1 LQIKSV
7 LAFCLCLF
15 GTIINVCN
23 GQQPKLV
30 LPIGHTG
37 VVASAHFSP
46 DCKIV
51 LTNGTDNTAKIWDV
65 NTGNLLANLKGHTL
79 TVNDA
84 EFSPVTKE
92 DFDGGDNIVTASLDS
107 TAKVWNAKNGTVIAT
122 LQGHKDEVTKASF
135 SPDGKMI
142 LTCSPDR
149 TAIIWDALTG
159 KIINRLIGHNDEVI
173 SAEFSLAN
181 TEDPEGGSKVITAS
195 ADKTVKI
202 WSTQTGKLLFDLT
215 EFKEGVSFASFSPN
229 GEKIVT
235 VSWDHSIKLWN
246 ALDGKRIADFIGHS
260 NDINS
265 CVFSPNGK
273 KILTS
278 SDDKTAK
285 VWDANTGKKLLD
297 LQGHTAE
304 VSDARFSLY
313 GEMIATASWDR
324 TAKTWDAET
333 GQMLEDFQGHT
344 NLINTVVFSDDD
356 RKLVT
361 SSYDR
366 SAKIWDVSS
375 GKLLVDL
382 KGHTEEI
389 PLFQVSPS
397 IEGEENRLATAA
409 ATTGSVKLW
418 DLHSGKLLFDLRGH
432 SDVVFSIQ
440 FSPDGKNIVTAS
452 KDSTSKVWDVETG
465 KLLMTLGG
473 HRAAV
478 NYAEFSPSI
487 LRDSLAGNMI
497 VSASDDGSAILWDAQ
512 IGKQLNKF
520 TGHNGALTSAVF
532 SQDGKR
538 ILTASI
544 DKTAKLW
551 DSKSGELLTTL
562 SGNKESVTAA
572 RFSPDGKRIVTAT
585 YDGNAKLWDAESGKW
600 LSDLKGRTSEN
611 NYVYFQF
618 SHDGKKVITTSLDG
632 NNIWSTN
639 TGEWLAELNGHD
651 EQSVYAEFSGN
662 DKKIVTA
669 SDDYTAK
676 VWDAANGKVL
686 TDLKG
691 HLFYVNQAQFISD
704 KAGDGKYIITSSS
717 DNTLKKWDA
726 ENGQLIYTF
735 FALDSTDYFLQIP
748 SGYYQ
753 GTPNASKLLYYITK
767 DLKMISFEQLDVK
780 YNRPDLVFEAIG
792 NTDTTIIQ
800 TYRNAYYK
808 RIKKLGIDT
817 TAFRDGYAV
826 PETDF
831 FLLSTGAYVQKDQ
844 FMKIRLT
851 AKDSS
856 YELDRYNIWVNEVPV
871 YGQRGISIRS
881 RNTRNLDEDVSI
893 ILSEGINRIEV
904 SVTNVNGIE
913 SYRELKMLKY
923 EPIEPAQTITRFIG
937 IGIDQFKDTSY
948 NLNYSV
954 KDIRDLSA
962 KLKKQYG
969 DDIIIDTLF
978 NQNVTVSNINAL
990 KQKLLQ
996 TTVNDKVIISYS
1008 GHGLLSKD
1016 FDYFLSTY
1024 SINFDKPAENGLPYD
1039 ELESLLDSIP
1049 ARKKLMLIDA
1059 CHSGEVDK
1067 EEFQQV
1073 KISQSTLAA
1082 NHVVSKGGEIAES
1095 EEGSQKLGLKN
1106 SFELMQN
1113 LFVNVGKSTGATIIS
1128 AAAGTEFALENGN
1141 LKNGVFT
1148 YCIMEAMDKYPTMKV
1163 SELKKI
1169 VGARVQELT
1178 NGMQKP
1184 TSRNE
1189 AIAVDWDV
1197 W

>member
-1 LQIKSV
+1 MLISVRSV
-7 LAFCLCLF
+7 LFLLFISAFCKVS
-15 GTIINVCN
+15 I

-46 DCKIV
+46 DCKTV
-51 LTNGTDNTAKIWDV
+51 VTNGTDNTAKIWDV
-65 NTGNLLANLKGHTL
+65 NSGNLLANLKGHTQ

-84 EFSPVTKE
+84 QFSPETNE
-92 DFDGGDNIVTASLDS
+92 DFNGGNYIVTASLDS
-107 TAKVWNAKNGTVIAT
+107 TAKVWNAQSGVVLTT
-122 LQGHKDEVTKASF
+122 LKGHKEEVTKASF
-135 SPDGKMI
+135 SPDGKQI
-142 LTCSPDR
+142 LTCSVDK
-149 TAIIWDALTG
+149 TAIIWDACTG
-159 KIINRLIGHNDEVI
+159 KLIYRFTGHKDEVI
-173 SAEFSLAN
+173 SAEFSPAN
-181 TEDPEGGSKVITAS
+181 SEDPGGGGKVITAS
-195 ADKTVKI
+195 ADKTVKV
-202 WSTQTGKLLFDLT
+202 WSTQTGKLLFDLKDF
-215 EFKEGVSFASFSPN
+215 EEGVSFASFSPN

-235 VSWDHSIKLWN
+235 VAWDHSIKLWN
-246 ALDGKRIADFIGHS
+246 ALNGKLISGIIGHS

-265 CVFSPNGK
+265 CVFSPDGN

-285 VWDANTGKKLLD
+285 VWDTNTGKKLLD
-297 LQGHTAE
+297 LKGHTAE
-304 VSDARFSLY
+304 VLDAKYSFY
-313 GEMIATASWDR
+313 GDLIVTASWDK

-333 GQMLEDFQGHT
+333 GQMLGNFQGHT
-344 NLINTVVFSDDD
+344 NLINTVVFSNDD

-375 GKLLVDL
+375 GKLLVEL

-389 PLFQVSPS
+389 PLFQVSPAVQ
-397 IEGEENRLATAA
+397 GGENRLATAA
-409 ATTGSVKLW
+409 ATTGNVKLW

-432 SDVVFSIQ
+432 SDVVFSMQ
-440 FSPDGKNIVTAS
+440 FSSDGKEIVTAS
-452 KDSTSKVWDVETG
+452 KDSTVKVWDVETG
-465 KLLMTLGG
+465 RLLMTLEG
-473 HRAAV
+473 HQAAV
-478 NYAEFSPSI
+478 NYAEFKPSI
-487 LRDSLAGNMI
+487 ISDTVTGNII
-497 VSASDDGSAILWDAQ
+497 VSASADGTAILWDVHN
-512 IGKQLNKF
+512 GKQLNKF
-520 TGHNGALTSAVF
+520 MGHKGELTSAVF
-532 SQDGKR
+532 SLDGKR

-551 DSKSGELLTTL
+551 ETKSGKLLTTL

-585 YDGNAKLWDAESGKW
+585 YDGDAKLWDAESGKF
-600 LSDLKGRTSEN
+600 LASLKGRTSEN

-618 SHDGKKVITTSLDG
+618 SHDGKKIITTSLDG
-632 NNIWSTN
+632 NNIWSSN
-639 TGEWLAELNGHD
+639 TGEWLAALNGHD
-651 EQSVYAEFSGN
+651 EQSVYAEFSVD

-676 VWDAANGKVL
+676 VWDAESGKML

-691 HLFYVNQAQFISD
+691 HLSYVNRAQFVSD

-717 DNTLKKWDA
+717 DNTLKKWDT
-726 ENGQLIYTF
+726 ENGRLMYTF
-735 FALDSTDYFLQIP
+735 FALDSSDYFLQIP
-748 SGYYQ
+748 AGYYQ
-753 GTPNASKLLYYITK
+753 GTPNASKLLYYITG

-792 NTDTTIIQ
+792 NTDTTIIE

-817 TAFRDGYAV
+817 ASFRDGYAV
-826 PETDF
+826 PEADF
-831 FLLSTGAYVQKDQ
+831 FLLSSNSYIQRGQT
-844 FMKIRLT
+844 ISLRLT
-851 AKDSS
+851 AMDSS
-856 YELDRYNIWVNEVPV
+856 YKLDRYNIWVNEVPV
-871 YGQRGISIRS
+871 YGQRGISIRN
-881 RNTRNLDEDVSI
+881 RNVSNLDEELSI
-893 ILSEGINRIEV
+893 ILSGGINRVEA
-904 SVTNVNGIE
+904 SVINVNGIE
-913 SYRELKMLKY
+913 SFRELKLVKY
-923 EPIEPAQTITRFIG
+923 EPIGPVQTSTRFIG
-937 IGIDQFKDTSY
+937 IGIDQFKDSTY
-948 NLNYSV
+948 NLHYSV

-962 KLKKQYG
+962 KLKSKYG
-969 DDIIIDTLF
+969 NNIIIDTLF
-978 NQNVTVSNINAL
+978 NENVTIGNVKAL
-990 KQKLLQ
+990 KQKLQ
-996 TTVNDKVIISYS
+996 NTKVDDRVILSYS

-1016 FDYFLSTY
+1016 YDYFLSTY
-1024 SINFDKPAENGLPYD
+1024 SINFDNPAENGLPYD

-1067 EEFQQV
+1067 EEFRQV
-1073 KISQSTLAA
+1073 TINQADLAK
-1082 NHVVSKGGEIAES
+1082 NNVVSRGKPLPAAS
-1095 EEGSQKLGLKN
+1095 GSKKLGLRN

-1128 AAAGTEFALENGN
+1128 AAAGAEFAQENGN

-1148 YCIMEAMDKYPTMKV
+1148 FCVMEAMDKYPTMKV

-1169 VGARVQELT
+1169 VGSRVQELT
-1178 NGMQKP
+1178 KGMQKP

-1189 AIAVDWDV
+1189 AIAVDWNV